1 MLLLTSVS
9 KNPFGQGRKHKP
21 SKILSELPETK
32 WGGKGYGATTRTRG
46 SACHPGHAAG
56 ASTRRT
62 AGWPATS
69 SRVTLDLRPARAR
82 LAQPPSRPRPQRSA
96 APALSP
102 TLFHTKASPPEG
114 TAPTSL
120 PPPPPPPPSP
130 PPRPHPT
137 LST

>member
-9 KNPFGQGRKHKP
+9 KNPFRQGRKHKP

-69 SRVTLDLRPARAR
+69 SRVTLDRRPARAR
-82 LAQPPSRPRPQRSA
+82 LAQPRSA
-96 APALSP
+96 
-102 TLFHTKASPPEG
+102 PP
-114 TAPTSL
+114 PPR
-120 PPPPPPPPSP
+120 PPPPPWPPRRP
-130 PPRPHPT
+130 PPRPPPPWATGHPPD
-137 LST
+137 